1 LSRSEAPPLRVYDIR
16 NVIDVL
22 ADEGSV
28 LQIRRDFGVGIVTAF
43 IRIEGQPF
51 GLIANNPNHLGGA
64 IDAPAGDKAA
74 RFMQLC
80 DAFDI
85 PIVSLCDTPGF
96 MVGPEAAK
104 TAIVRHVARMFVT
117 GASLTVPLFG
127 VVLRKGYGLGG
138 AIHDR
143 RRFSCFLLHGGMA
156 DRRVRRHGPTASGPA
171 SMPGRMSRGS

>member
-1 LSRSEAPPLRVYDIR
+1 VR
-16 NVIDVL
+16 
-22 ADEGSV
+22 
-28 LQIRRDFGVGIVTAF
+28 
-43 IRIEGQPF
+43 
-51 GLIANNPNHLGGA
+51 
-64 IDAPAGDKAA
+64 
-74 RFMQLC
+74 
-80 DAFDI
+80 AFDI

-117 GASLTVPLFG
+117 GASLTNRAAVRCCAAQG
-127 VVLRKGYGLGG
+127 LRPRG

-171 SMPGRMSRGS
+171 SMPGRMSRGLMAVVAMMPFLSGVDRERLRMGSRVWLPGLLKPPLIAGGIHDARRTAPREGWDDI